1 MNEWSPLKVD
11 VLKVI
16 ENFMDMY
23 PYPAP
28 ETLVVEAIANCLD
41 AKATNIA
48 IGIVVDKDGNKIFRV
63 EDNGKGMT
71 EKEFQDNYHALSVS
85 SKMKGQG
92 IGFAGVGSK
101 LYLAFLAS
109 GENIVTETKS
119 ESFHRASKITIIRNE
134 PRWVYIDRETL
145 KRTGTI
151 YEVKLRSKDAAFLN
165 RERIGEIIRTHYNAI
180 LLGRYGGITIT
191 LDGEKVE
198 PWKPELAR
206 EIVVP
211 HVFKIRK
218 KQFKCYFWLAK
229 EDLKQRQGVEI
240 VVFGKKIRGHQWFE
254 LDYIVKP
261 HFRNR
266 ITGQI
271 LADGLA
277 TLLTTNKC
285 DIRVQAGPALWTSFR
300 KKAYDSLSSWLTNVG
315 AVVERPLTELDPGFR
330 KLSRAIEKEINKL
343 LRDPMFS
350 AYNPFLRR
358 QSQSV
363 LIKTATGAVPAEES
377 EGAQKTTGTIGGR
390 GVGQGVDV
398 SGPEEGKSLLESKEG
413 KEKGTKARRRVRY
426 GIAIS
431 LEDSPDSPKESWLTP
446 QAIVINIGHPVS
458 LKSSVLGYPAWV
470 QHVLKCVFLI
480 LLEQSPPQ
488 TFNETANKLGE
499 FYLKWSSI

>member
-23 PYPAP
+23 PYPAY

-48 IGIVVDKDGNKIFRV
+48 IGVIVDEDGNKIFRV

-85 SKMKGQG
+85 SKIKGQG

-119 ESFHRASKITIIRNE
+119 EGFHGTSKITVIRNE

-145 KRTGTI
+145 KGTGTI
-151 YEVKLRSKDAAFLN
+151 YEVKLRSKDADFLT
-165 RERIGEIIRTHYNAI
+165 RETIAEIIRTHYNAI

-191 LDGEKVE
+191 LDGKKVE
-198 PWKPELAR
+198 PWKPELAS
-206 EIVVP
+206 ETVVP
-211 HVFKIRK
+211 RIFKIRR
-218 KQFKCYFWLAK
+218 KQFNCYFWLTK
-229 EDLKQRQGVEI
+229 EDLKQRQGIEI
-240 VVFGKKIRGHQWFE
+240 VVFGKKIRGNQWFE

-271 LADGLA
+271 LSDGLA

-300 KKAYDSLSSWLTNVG
+300 KKAYDALSSWLPEVG
-315 AVVERPLTELDPGFR
+315 AVVERPLTELDPGFK
-330 KLSRAIEKEINKL
+330 KLSKAIEKEINKL
-343 LRDPMFS
+343 LKDPIFS
-350 AYNPFLRR
+350 AYNPFLRK
-358 QSQSV
+358 QSRSV
-363 LIKTATGAVPAEES
+363 LIKTETGAVPAEEV
-377 EGAQKTTGTIGGR
+377 EGAQKTKGTVGGGGIGH
-390 GVGQGVDV
+390 GVDV
-398 SGPEEGKSLLESKEG
+398 FGPEEGKSLLESEKG
-413 KEKGTKARRRVRY
+413 KEKGTKVRRRLRY

-431 LEDSPDSPKESWLTP
+431 LEDSPNKPKESWLTP

-458 LKSSVLGYPAWV
+458 LKSSILGYPAWV

-480 LLEQSPPQ
+480 LLEQNPPQ
-488 TFNETANKLGE
+488 TFNETVDKLGE
-499 FYLKWSSI
+499 FYLKWSTI